1 MGPLFN
7 LLWKTANVRLTTDK
21 RQTFRA
27 GIQLLAVALLC
38 LAGLGVEASA
48 QTWSL
53 TNTQRQAYL
62 NYYAPIILK
71 RADENNNKQGRD
83 WITNFDFDQDGNFS
97 NNRVNWLNVP
107 QYVNASAT
115 GPNATYDRWRIRP
128 TLYTSLIE
136 YMENGSKSVVLLYHI
151 YNATDKD
158 GSGIHDWERVE
169 ILVRAVNGTPGS
181 GSEYVN
187 HVTSTMHKEQLMR
200 RYYDAGG
207 LNFMQT
213 ATGKHIL
220 IWQADESDWDWITGT
235 SYGYHAHAL
244 WQVKTPY
251 STIAALMNSVNDAQV
266 DLPETDTKNVH
277 YIFVPEGSQAAV
289 DTWNAKPLTYTT
301 ASNLASR
308 VDNGDRVRWYQTK
321 RITYELQDI
330 ADILPTHA
338 QSNAWNIHWLSKKFL
353 DVLMESPIIN
363 EAGQAETLTGLQRFN
378 VFTRDSGKSN
388 YEGAD
393 EAFMYKRAF
402 TGTYSAELNSELSI
416 TDGQPTFDGDA
427 FPGYE
432 GFGVDDYGRTRGA
445 ASGYVNSHNSFWW
458 QHDFFVHSGVITS
471 NQTNYEA
478 GIWLPGAWYTQANGG
493 FDGRWV
499 QLFADRAGQET
510 FSPLTLSVSHPSKR
524 CIDPFYV
531 TAIATGGLSPYTFTW
546 VNTTPLSPPSAPT
559 NLAEMTAGQGSVT
572 VQSADGQTRTYSI
585 RVPINCGGGGGG
597 GQIP

>member
-1 MGPLFN
+1 MQYPYD
-7 LLWKTANVRLTTDK
+7 LLWKTALMRRGSGIFQGTASRILAISLAFFALT
-21 RQTFRA
+21 
-27 GIQLLAVALLC
+27 IVI
-38 LAGLGVEASA
+38 GVQASA

-53 TNTQRQAYL
+53 TNEQRQAYL
-62 NYYAPIILK
+62 NYYAPVILK
-71 RADENNNKQGRD
+71 RADENSNKQGRD

-115 GPNATYDRWRIRP
+115 GPSAYDRWRIRP
-128 TLYTSLIE
+128 TLYTSLVE
-136 YMENGSKSVVLLYHI
+136 YMEGGTKSLVLLYHI

-169 ILVRAVNGTPGS
+169 ILVRGATGTPGT
-181 GSEYVN
+181 GGEYVN
-187 HVTSTMHKEQLMR
+187 HVTATMHGEQLMR
-200 RYYDAGG
+200 RYYDG

-220 IWQADESDWDWITGT
+220 IWQADESDFDWYTGT

-244 WQVKTPY
+244 WHVKTPY
-251 STIAALMNSVNDAQV
+251 STILTQMNSLSDAQI
-266 DLPETDTKNVH
+266 DLHETNTKNVH

-289 DTWNAKPLTYTT
+289 DTWGAKPLSYTT
-301 ASNLASR
+301 ASNMASR

-338 QSNAWNIHWLSKKFL
+338 QSNAWATHWLSRSYL
-353 DVLMESPIIN
+353 DVLLESPIIN

-378 VFTRDSGKSN
+378 VFTRDSSKSDQA
-388 YEGAD
+388 GPD
-393 EAFMYKRAF
+393 EAFMYKKAF
-402 TGTYSAELNSELSI
+402 SGTYSAELNSEV
-416 TDGQPTFDGDA
+416 TFDPFPNVTSDTFPA
-427 FPGYE
+427 FE
-432 GFGVDDYGRTRGA
+432 GTGVDDYGRTRGA
-445 ASGYVNSHNSFWW
+445 ASGYLNSHNSFWW

-478 GIWLPGAWYTQANGG
+478 GTWLAGPWYTAANGG

-499 QLFADRAGQET
+499 QIFADRAGQEPFT
-510 FSPLTLSVSHPSKR
+510 VLNLFVTHPSKR
-524 CIDPFYV
+524 CGDVFYV
-531 TAIATGGLSPYTFTW
+531 TAKATGGLSPYTFTW
-546 VNTTPLSPPSAPT
+546 SNTTPVSPPYAPT